1 MKLNRVTALFLGL
14 VLAFSLAACG
24 QGASSASTASSSAS
38 SAAAE
43 GKTEE
48 QLLADENEILSAND
62 ALWEKVF
69 SSMDK
74 NVTETTLS
82 TNYGDFLLSA
92 VEKAKDQF
100 SDEEYKTLTADAEKI
115 RAIEEQIAA
124 LAPADAAASSAAAQG
139 TAFPQFEG
147 SDLEGNPVD
156 NSLFAGNAF
165 TVVNFWFNGCKPCVE
180 ELDDLNALNEKVKA
194 QGGEVVGIN
203 TETLDGSQQGIEA
216 AKKLLAAKGASY
228 RNIYFASGSEAG
240 KFALNIMAFPTT
252 YVFDRDGNVVGQPL
266 LGGIDKEENLAALQK
281 NIDAALARTAP
292 NKLFSPAAYGRLFL
306 FAAGI
311 AMHARAP
318 DGIRWGRS
326 ILLPAKERISM
337 KNTGTLRIQ
346 TFAAR
351 QSAPVEG
358 VTVAVQGDGFTLH
371 RITDATGSAADIPV
385 EAPACTLSLDED
397 NTTRPYAIVSLTA
410 AKPGYRTVRIEGIQ
424 IFAGQVT
431 LAQPQMLPVTEED
444 RDIPDAPIVI
454 PPHALFAGSG
464 GSGPQPRENCTPRV
478 LDQVV
483 IPKNITVHL
492 GKPAA
497 SARNVT
503 VSFRDYIANVA
514 SSEVYPTWPEQAL
527 RANIHCQISLAL
539 NRIYT
544 EWYPSK
550 GYTFNITNST
560 SYDQYYV
567 HGRTVFEVMV
577 RITDDIF
584 NTYLRKRG
592 TVNPYYSE
600 YCDGKSVTCPGL
612 KQWGTVT
619 LANNGRSAL
628 QILRYYYG
636 SSIEIVR
643 TKNIRSIPQSYPG
656 TPLRQGS
663 RGTAVF
669 TLQRQLN
676 RIAKDYPFLGKLTV
690 DGVFGSRMAAT
701 VRAFQ
706 KQFNLTADGVVGRQ
720 TWYKISY
727 IYVSVK
733 DLAELTS
740 EGETSTGT
748 LSNGTWNGTVLST
761 GASGSAVEQVQFWL
775 NTLAQYDSA
784 IPSVK
789 VDGVFGTATANAVR
803 AFQRKYGLTVDGI
816 VGQTTWKELYDEFLS
831 IQSDNGTPNAYPGTP
846 LREGSSGQNVRL
858 VQFWLK
864 IARTVY
870 TSLESVTVD
879 GKFGA
884 GTAAAV
890 RRFQRYFGL
899 TADGVVGR
907 TTWQKLYEVYNDIA
921 NRLLSSSLRPGEYPG
936 VLRSGSTGTPV
947 RELQFYLYLM
957 SAYES
962 SIPPVSIDGKFGA
975 DTERAVRAYQRFAGL
990 TVDGVVGRTT
1000 WNSLYGRA
1008 SQLRSSGPVVTLKR
1022 LPYPGTPLT
1031 VGSSGKAVLYYNLL
1045 LLRIAYYFSSVE
1057 APPLADRYTDE
1068 TATATR
1074 SAQQLLGLEQT
1085 GIADADTWTAV
1096 EALSL
1101 QLAAHAPNPD
1111 RDTPSGTAYPGRAIA
1126 EGSAGQEVGQ
1136 VERWINRR
1144 AQLSCGEGYVA
1155 DNNRFGASDAAAV
1168 RAVQQQAGLQPVNGI
1183 VYRETWHALQAQCT
1197 DPCGCEKEE

>member
-1 MKLNRVTALFLGL
+1 
-14 VLAFSLAACG
+14 
-24 QGASSASTASSSAS
+24 
-38 SAAAE
+38 
-43 GKTEE
+43 
-48 QLLADENEILSAND
+48 
-62 ALWEKVF
+62 
-69 SSMDK
+69 
-74 NVTETTLS
+74 
-82 TNYGDFLLSA
+82 
-92 VEKAKDQF
+92 
-100 SDEEYKTLTADAEKI
+100 
-115 RAIEEQIAA
+115 
-124 LAPADAAASSAAAQG
+124 
-139 TAFPQFEG
+139 
-147 SDLEGNPVD
+147 
-156 NSLFAGNAF
+156 
-165 TVVNFWFNGCKPCVE
+165 
-180 ELDDLNALNEKVKA
+180 
-194 QGGEVVGIN
+194 
-203 TETLDGSQQGIEA
+203 
-216 AKKLLAAKGASY
+216 
-228 RNIYFASGSEAG
+228 
-240 KFALNIMAFPTT
+240 
-252 YVFDRDGNVVGQPL
+252 
-266 LGGIDKEENLAALQK
+266 
-281 NIDAALARTAP
+281 
-292 NKLFSPAAYGRLFL
+292 
-306 FAAGI
+306 
-311 AMHARAP
+311 
-318 DGIRWGRS
+318 
-326 ILLPAKERISM
+326 M

-371 RITDATGSAADIPV
+371 CITDATGSAADIPV

-431 LAQPQMLPVTEED
+431 LAQPQMLPDTEEG
-444 RDIPDAPIVI
+444 RDIPNAPIII

-464 GSGPQPRENCTPRV
+464 GSGPQPRKNCTPRV
-478 LDQVV
+478 LEQVI

-567 HGRTVFEVMV
+567 HGRTVFDVMV

-584 NTYLRKRG
+584 NTYIRKTG

-619 LANNGRSAL
+619 LANQGRNAL
-628 QILRYYYG
+628 QILKYYYG
-636 SSIEIVR
+636 NDIEIIR
-643 TKNIRSIPQSYPG
+643 TSNIQSIPQSYPG
-656 TPLRQGS
+656 SPIRQGDS
-663 RGTAVF
+663 GTAVF

-676 RIAKDYPFLGKLTV
+676 RITKDYPFLGLLTV
-690 DGVFGSRMAAT
+690 DGVFGAKMAAT

-706 KQFNLTADGVVGRQ
+706 KQFNLIADGVVGRQ
-720 TWYKISY
+720 AWYKISY

-740 EGETSTGT
+740 EGEVSSGT
-748 LSNGTWNGTVLST
+748 LSDGTWGGTVLRTGST
-761 GASGSAVEQVQFWL
+761 GSAVEQLQFWL
-775 NTLAQYDSA
+775 NTLAQYESS
-784 IPSVK
+784 IPSLT
-789 VDGVFGTATANAVR
+789 VDGVYGTGTANTVR
-803 AFQRKYGLTVDGI
+803 AFQRKYGLTVDGV
-816 VGQTTWKELYDEFLS
+816 VGRDTWTELYDQFRS
-831 IQSDNGTPNAYPGTP
+831 IQSDNGTPNAYPGTA
-846 LREGSSGQNVRL
+846 LRQGSSGQNVRL

-870 TSLESVTVD
+870 SSLNNITVD
-879 GKFGA
+879 GIFGSS
-884 GTAAAV
+884 TAAAV
-890 RRFQRYFGL
+890 RRFQTYFGL
-899 TADGVVGR
+899 TSDGVVGR
-907 TTWQKLYEVYNDIA
+907 TTWNKLYEVYNGIA
-921 NRLLSSSLRPGEYPG
+921 NRLLSPSLRPGEYPG
-936 VLRSGSTGTPV
+936 VLRNGSTGTAV

-957 SAYES
+957 SAYQN
-962 SIPPVSIDGKFGA
+962 SIPSVSIDGRFGTA
-975 DTERAVRAYQRFAGL
+975 TEAAVRAYQRFAGL
-990 TVDGVVGRTT
+990 TVDGIVGRKT
-1000 WNSLYGRA
+1000 WDSLYGKA
-1008 SQLRSSGPVVTLKR
+1008 SALRSSGPVVTLKR

-1031 VGSSGKAVLYYNLL
+1031 VGTDSSAVLYYTLL
-1045 LLRIAYYFSSVE
+1045 LQRIAYYFSSVE
-1057 APPLADRYTDE
+1057 APPLADRYTEE

-1111 RDTPSGTAYPGRAIA
+1111 RGTPPGTAYPGRAIA

-1136 VERWINRR
+1136 VERWLNRR

>member
-1 MKLNRVTALFLGL
+1 
-14 VLAFSLAACG
+14 
-24 QGASSASTASSSAS
+24 
-38 SAAAE
+38 
-43 GKTEE
+43 
-48 QLLADENEILSAND
+48 
-62 ALWEKVF
+62 
-69 SSMDK
+69 
-74 NVTETTLS
+74 
-82 TNYGDFLLSA
+82 
-92 VEKAKDQF
+92 
-100 SDEEYKTLTADAEKI
+100 
-115 RAIEEQIAA
+115 
-124 LAPADAAASSAAAQG
+124 
-139 TAFPQFEG
+139 
-147 SDLEGNPVD
+147 
-156 NSLFAGNAF
+156 
-165 TVVNFWFNGCKPCVE
+165 
-180 ELDDLNALNEKVKA
+180 
-194 QGGEVVGIN
+194 
-203 TETLDGSQQGIEA
+203 
-216 AKKLLAAKGASY
+216 
-228 RNIYFASGSEAG
+228 
-240 KFALNIMAFPTT
+240 
-252 YVFDRDGNVVGQPL
+252 
-266 LGGIDKEENLAALQK
+266 
-281 NIDAALARTAP
+281 
-292 NKLFSPAAYGRLFL
+292 
-306 FAAGI
+306 
-311 AMHARAP
+311 
-318 DGIRWGRS
+318 
-326 ILLPAKERISM
+326 M

-351 QSAPVEG
+351 QSAPMEG

-371 RITDATGSAADIPV
+371 CITDATGSAADIPV

-397 NTTRPYAIVSLTA
+397 NTIRPYAVVSLTA
-410 AKPGYRTVRIEGIQ
+410 AKSGYRTVRIEGIQ
-424 IFAGQVT
+424 IFAGQIT
-431 LAQPQMLPVTEED
+431 LAQPAMIPVTEEGK
-444 RDIPDAPIVI
+444 DIPDAPIVI
-454 PPHALFAGSG
+454 PPHPLFAGSG
-464 GSGPQPRENCTPRV
+464 GSGAQPVENCVPRV
-478 LDQVV
+478 LDKVI

-567 HGRTVFEVMV
+567 HGRTVFDVMV

-619 LANNGRSAL
+619 LANQGRTAL

-636 SSIEIVR
+636 SDIEIVR
-643 TKNIRSIPQSYPG
+643 TSNIQSIPQSYPG
-656 TPLRQGS
+656 SPLRQGDS
-663 RGTAVF
+663 GTAVF

-676 RIAKDYPFLGKLTV
+676 RITKDYPFLGKLTV

-706 KQFNLTADGVVGRQ
+706 KQFNLTADGMVGRQ

-740 EGETSTGT
+740 EGEVSSGT
-748 LSNGTWNGTVLST
+748 LSDGTWGGTVLRTGST
-761 GASGSAVEQVQFWL
+761 GSSVEQLQFWL
-775 NTLAQYDSA
+775 NTLAQYESS
-784 IPSVK
+784 IPSLT
-789 VDGVFGTATANAVR
+789 VDGVYGTGTANAVR
-803 AFQRKYGLTVDGI
+803 AFQRKYGLTVDGV
-816 VGQTTWKELYDEFLS
+816 VGRATWTEVYDQFRS
-831 IQSDNGTPNAYPGTP
+831 IQSDNGTPNAYPGTA

-870 TSLESVTVD
+870 TSLANVTVD

-890 RRFQRYFGL
+890 QRFQRYFGL

-921 NRLLSSSLRPGEYPG
+921 NRLLSPSLRPGEYPG
-936 VLRSGSTGTPV
+936 VLRNGSSGTAV

-962 SIPPVSIDGKFGA
+962 SIPAIAIDGQFGA
-975 DTERAVRAYQRFAGL
+975 STEAAVRAYQRFAGL
-990 TVDGVVGRTT
+990 TVDGIVGRTT
-1000 WNSLYGRA
+1000 WNSLYDKASTLRA
-1008 SQLRSSGPVVTLKR
+1008 SGPVVTLKR

-1031 VGSSGKAVLYYNLL
+1031 VGSSGSAVLYYSLL
-1045 LLRIAYYFSSVE
+1045 LQRIAYYFTSVVS
-1057 APPLADRYTDE
+1057 PPLSDQYTDE
-1068 TATATR
+1068 TAAATR
-1074 SAQQLLGLEQT
+1074 SAQELLNLHET
-1085 GIADADTWTAV
+1085 GIADAETWTAV

-1111 RDTPSGTAYPGRAIA
+1111 RDTPPSTAYPGRAIA

-1136 VERWINRR
+1136 VERWLNRR
-1144 AQLSCGEGYVA
+1144 AQLSCGEDYVA
-1155 DNNRFGASDAAAV
+1155 DNNRFGAADAAAV
-1168 RAVQQQAGLQPVNGI
+1168 RAVQQQAGLLVTGT
-1183 VYRETWHALQAQCT
+1183 VDRETWAALQAQS
-1197 DPCGCEKEE
+1197 CEHCNEEE

>member
-1 MKLNRVTALFLGL
+1 
-14 VLAFSLAACG
+14 
-24 QGASSASTASSSAS
+24 
-38 SAAAE
+38 
-43 GKTEE
+43 
-48 QLLADENEILSAND
+48 
-62 ALWEKVF
+62 
-69 SSMDK
+69 
-74 NVTETTLS
+74 
-82 TNYGDFLLSA
+82 
-92 VEKAKDQF
+92 
-100 SDEEYKTLTADAEKI
+100 
-115 RAIEEQIAA
+115 
-124 LAPADAAASSAAAQG
+124 
-139 TAFPQFEG
+139 
-147 SDLEGNPVD
+147 
-156 NSLFAGNAF
+156 
-165 TVVNFWFNGCKPCVE
+165 
-180 ELDDLNALNEKVKA
+180 
-194 QGGEVVGIN
+194 
-203 TETLDGSQQGIEA
+203 
-216 AKKLLAAKGASY
+216 
-228 RNIYFASGSEAG
+228 
-240 KFALNIMAFPTT
+240 
-252 YVFDRDGNVVGQPL
+252 
-266 LGGIDKEENLAALQK
+266 
-281 NIDAALARTAP
+281 
-292 NKLFSPAAYGRLFL
+292 
-306 FAAGI
+306 
-311 AMHARAP
+311 
-318 DGIRWGRS
+318 
-326 ILLPAKERISM
+326 M

-371 RITDATGSAADIPV
+371 CITDATGSAADIPI

-397 NTTRPYAIVSLTA
+397 NTIRPYAVVSLTA
-410 AKPGYRTVRIEGIQ
+410 AKSGYRTVRIEGIQ
-424 IFAGQVT
+424 IFAGQIT
-431 LAQPQMLPVTEED
+431 LAQPAMIPVTEEGK
-444 RDIPDAPIVI
+444 DIPNAPIVI
-454 PPHALFAGSG
+454 PPHPLFAGSG
-464 GSGPQPRENCTPRV
+464 GSGAQPVENCTPRV
-478 LDQVV
+478 LDKVI

-497 SARNVT
+497 AARNVT

-636 SSIEIVR
+636 SDIEIVR
-643 TKNIRSIPQSYPG
+643 TSNIQSIPQSYPG
-656 TPLRQGS
+656 SPLRQGDS
-663 RGTAVF
+663 GTAVF

-676 RIAKDYPFLGKLTV
+676 RITKDYPFLGKLTV

-706 KQFNLTADGVVGRQ
+706 KQFNLTSDGVVGRQ

-740 EGETSTGT
+740 EGEVSSGT
-748 LSNGTWNGTVLST
+748 LSDGTWGGTVLRTGST
-761 GASGSAVEQVQFWL
+761 GSAVEQLQFWL
-775 NTLAQYDSA
+775 NTLAQYESS
-784 IPSVK
+784 IPSLT
-789 VDGVFGTATANAVR
+789 VDGVYGTGTANAVR
-803 AFQRKYGLTVDGI
+803 AFQRKYGLTVDGV
-816 VGQTTWKELYDEFLS
+816 VGRATWTEVYDQFRS
-831 IQSDNGTPNAYPGTP
+831 IQSDNGTPNAYPGTA

-870 TSLESVTVD
+870 PSLSNVTVD
-879 GKFGA
+879 GRFGSA
-884 GTAAAV
+884 TAAAV
-890 RRFQRYFGL
+890 RRFQTYFGL
-899 TADGVVGR
+899 TSDGVVGR
-907 TTWQKLYEVYNDIA
+907 TTWNKLYEVYNDIA
-921 NRLLSSSLRPGEYPG
+921 NKLLSSSLRPGEYPG
-936 VLRSGSTGTPV
+936 VLRNGSSGTAV

-990 TVDGVVGRTT
+990 TVDGIVGRTT
-1000 WNSLYGRA
+1000 WNSLYDKASTLRA
-1008 SQLRSSGPVVTLKR
+1008 SGPVVTLKR

-1031 VGSSGKAVLYYNLL
+1031 VGSSGSAVLYYSLL
-1045 LLRIAYYFSSVE
+1045 LQRIAYYFDSVE
-1057 APPLADRYTDE
+1057 NPPLSDQYTDE
-1068 TATATR
+1068 TAAATR
-1074 SAQQLLGLEQT
+1074 SAQALLDLPQT
-1085 GIADADTWTAV
+1085 GTANADTWTAV

-1111 RDTPSGTAYPGRAIA
+1111 RDIPPSTAYPGRAIA

-1136 VERWINRR
+1136 VERWLNRR
-1144 AQLSCGEGYVA
+1144 AQLSCDEDYVA
-1155 DNNRFGASDAAAV
+1155 DNNRFGAADAAAV
-1168 RAVQQQAGLQPVNGI
+1168 RAVQQQAGLLVTGI
-1183 VYRETWHALQAQCT
+1183 VNRETWAALQAQSCNC
-1197 DPCGCEKEE
+1197 DKEE

>member
-1 MKLNRVTALFLGL
+1 
-14 VLAFSLAACG
+14 
-24 QGASSASTASSSAS
+24 
-38 SAAAE
+38 
-43 GKTEE
+43 
-48 QLLADENEILSAND
+48 
-62 ALWEKVF
+62 
-69 SSMDK
+69 
-74 NVTETTLS
+74 
-82 TNYGDFLLSA
+82 
-92 VEKAKDQF
+92 
-100 SDEEYKTLTADAEKI
+100 
-115 RAIEEQIAA
+115 
-124 LAPADAAASSAAAQG
+124 
-139 TAFPQFEG
+139 
-147 SDLEGNPVD
+147 
-156 NSLFAGNAF
+156 
-165 TVVNFWFNGCKPCVE
+165 
-180 ELDDLNALNEKVKA
+180 
-194 QGGEVVGIN
+194 
-203 TETLDGSQQGIEA
+203 
-216 AKKLLAAKGASY
+216 
-228 RNIYFASGSEAG
+228 
-240 KFALNIMAFPTT
+240 
-252 YVFDRDGNVVGQPL
+252 
-266 LGGIDKEENLAALQK
+266 
-281 NIDAALARTAP
+281 
-292 NKLFSPAAYGRLFL
+292 
-306 FAAGI
+306 
-311 AMHARAP
+311 
-318 DGIRWGRS
+318 
-326 ILLPAKERISM
+326 M

-371 RITDATGSAADIPV
+371 CITDATGSAADIPI
-385 EAPACTLSLDED
+385 EAPACALSLDED

-431 LAQPQMLPVTEED
+431 LAQPQMLPDTEEG
-444 RDIPDAPIVI
+444 RDIPNAPIVI

-464 GSGPQPRENCTPRV
+464 GSGPQPAQHCTPRV

-497 SARNVT
+497 AARNVT

-550 GYTFNITNST
+550 GYAFNITNST

-584 NTYLRKRG
+584 NTYLRKSG

-784 IPSVK
+784 IPAVT

-803 AFQRKYGLTVDGI
+803 VFQRKYGLTVDGI

-831 IQSDNGTPNAYPGTP
+831 IQSDNGTPNAYPGTA
-846 LREGSSGQNVRL
+846 LRQGSSGQNVRL

-870 TSLESVTVD
+870 SSLNNVTVD
-879 GKFGA
+879 GIFGSS
-884 GTAAAV
+884 TAAAV
-890 RRFQRYFGL
+890 RRFQTYFGL
-899 TADGVVGR
+899 TSDGVVGR
-907 TTWQKLYEVYNDIA
+907 TTWNKLYEVYNDIA
-921 NRLLSSSLRPGEYPG
+921 NRLLSPSLRPGEYPG
-936 VLRSGSTGTPV
+936 VLRNGSTGTAV

-957 SAYES
+957 SAYQS
-962 SIPPVSIDGKFGA
+962 SIPSVSIDGRFGA
-975 DTERAVRAYQRFAGL
+975 ATEAAVRAYQRFAGL
-990 TVDGVVGRTT
+990 TVDGIVGRKT
-1000 WNSLYGRA
+1000 WDSLYGKA
-1008 SQLRSSGPVVTLKR
+1008 SALRSSGPVVTLKR

-1031 VGSSGKAVLYYNLL
+1031 VGTDSSAVLYYTLL
-1045 LLRIAYYFSSVE
+1045 LQRIAYYYDSV
-1057 APPLADRYTDE
+1057 ASPALSRQYTQE
-1068 TATATR
+1068 TADATA
-1074 SAQQLLGLEQT
+1074 SAQELLGLPAT
-1085 GIADADTWTAV
+1085 GVADAETWTAV

-1101 QLAAHAPNPD
+1101 QLAAFTPNPD
-1111 RDTPSGTAYPGRAIA
+1111 RHPEQGPDYPDRAMK
-1126 EGSAGQEVGQ
+1126 EGSAGPDVSLIEGWLNG
-1136 VERWINRR
+1136 RS
-1144 AQLSCGEGYVA
+1144 QLYCEEDYVA
-1155 DNNRFGASDAAAV
+1155 DNAVFGPEDTAAV
-1168 RAVQQQAGLQPVNGI
+1168 KETQQRAGLEANG
-1183 VYRETWHALQAQCT
+1183 VVDRPTWAALRAQSHTACDNCT
-1197 DPCGCEKEE
+1197 EEG

>member
-1 MKLNRVTALFLGL
+1 
-14 VLAFSLAACG
+14 
-24 QGASSASTASSSAS
+24 
-38 SAAAE
+38 
-43 GKTEE
+43 
-48 QLLADENEILSAND
+48 
-62 ALWEKVF
+62 
-69 SSMDK
+69 
-74 NVTETTLS
+74 
-82 TNYGDFLLSA
+82 
-92 VEKAKDQF
+92 
-100 SDEEYKTLTADAEKI
+100 
-115 RAIEEQIAA
+115 
-124 LAPADAAASSAAAQG
+124 
-139 TAFPQFEG
+139 
-147 SDLEGNPVD
+147 
-156 NSLFAGNAF
+156 
-165 TVVNFWFNGCKPCVE
+165 
-180 ELDDLNALNEKVKA
+180 
-194 QGGEVVGIN
+194 
-203 TETLDGSQQGIEA
+203 
-216 AKKLLAAKGASY
+216 
-228 RNIYFASGSEAG
+228 
-240 KFALNIMAFPTT
+240 
-252 YVFDRDGNVVGQPL
+252 
-266 LGGIDKEENLAALQK
+266 
-281 NIDAALARTAP
+281 
-292 NKLFSPAAYGRLFL
+292 
-306 FAAGI
+306 
-311 AMHARAP
+311 
-318 DGIRWGRS
+318 
-326 ILLPAKERISM
+326 M

-351 QSAPVEG
+351 QSAPMEG

-371 RITDATGSAADIPV
+371 CITDATGSAADIPV
-385 EAPACTLSLDED
+385 EAPACALSLDED

-410 AKPGYRTVRIEGIQ
+410 TKPGYRTVRIEGIQ

-431 LAQPQMLPVTEED
+431 LAQPQMLPVTEDD
-444 RDIPDAPIVI
+444 RDIPNAPIVI

-464 GSGPQPRENCTPRV
+464 GSGPQPRENCVPRV
-478 LDQVV
+478 LDKVI

-567 HGRTVFEVMV
+567 HGRTVFDVMV

-619 LANNGRSAL
+619 LANQGRTAL

-636 SSIEIVR
+636 SDIEIVR
-643 TKNIRSIPQSYPG
+643 TSNIQSIPQSYPG
-656 TPLRQGS
+656 SPLRQGDS
-663 RGTAVF
+663 GTAVF

-676 RIAKDYPFLGKLTV
+676 RITKDYPFLGKLTV

-706 KQFNLTADGVVGRQ
+706 KQFNLTADGMVGRQ

-740 EGETSTGT
+740 EGEVSSGT
-748 LSNGTWNGTVLST
+748 LSDGTWGGTVLRTGST
-761 GASGSAVEQVQFWL
+761 GSAVEQLQFWL
-775 NTLAQYDSA
+775 NTLAQYESS
-784 IPSVK
+784 IPSLT
-789 VDGVFGTATANAVR
+789 VDGVYGTGTANAVR
-803 AFQRKYGLTVDGI
+803 AFQRKYGLTVDGV
-816 VGQTTWKELYDEFLS
+816 VGRATWTEVYDQFRS
-831 IQSDNGTPNAYPGTP
+831 IQSDNGTPNAYPGTA
-846 LREGSSGQNVRL
+846 LREGASGQNVRL

-870 TSLESVTVD
+870 PSLSNVTVD
-879 GKFGA
+879 GRFGSA
-884 GTAAAV
+884 TAAAV
-890 RRFQRYFGL
+890 RRFQTYFGL
-899 TADGVVGR
+899 TSDGVVGR
-907 TTWQKLYEVYNDIA
+907 TTWNKLYEVYNDIA
-921 NRLLSSSLRPGEYPG
+921 NKLLSSSLRPGEYPG
-936 VLRSGSTGTPV
+936 VLRNGSSGTAV

-962 SIPPVSIDGKFGA
+962 SIPAIAIDGQFGA
-975 DTERAVRAYQRFAGL
+975 STEAAVRAYQRFAGL
-990 TVDGVVGRTT
+990 TVDGIVGRTT
-1000 WNSLYGRA
+1000 WNSLYDKASTLRA
-1008 SQLRSSGPVVTLKR
+1008 SGPVVTLKR

-1031 VGSSGKAVLYYNLL
+1031 VGSSGSAVLYYSLL
-1045 LLRIAYYFSSVE
+1045 LQRIAYYFTSVVS
-1057 APPLADRYTDE
+1057 PSLSDQYTDE
-1068 TATATR
+1068 TAAATR
-1074 SAQQLLGLEQT
+1074 SAQELLSLPET

-1111 RDTPSGTAYPGRAIA
+1111 RDTPPSTAYPGRAIA

-1136 VERWINRR
+1136 VERWLNRR
-1144 AQLSCGEGYVA
+1144 AQLSCDEDYVA
-1155 DNNRFGASDAAAV
+1155 DNNRFGAADAAAV
-1168 RAVQQQAGLQPVNGI
+1168 RAVQQQAGLLVTGI
-1183 VYRETWHALQAQCT
+1183 VNRETWAALQAQS
-1197 DPCGCEKEE
+1197 CEHCNEEE

>member
-1 MKLNRVTALFLGL
+1 
-14 VLAFSLAACG
+14 
-24 QGASSASTASSSAS
+24 
-38 SAAAE
+38 
-43 GKTEE
+43 
-48 QLLADENEILSAND
+48 
-62 ALWEKVF
+62 
-69 SSMDK
+69 
-74 NVTETTLS
+74 
-82 TNYGDFLLSA
+82 
-92 VEKAKDQF
+92 
-100 SDEEYKTLTADAEKI
+100 
-115 RAIEEQIAA
+115 
-124 LAPADAAASSAAAQG
+124 
-139 TAFPQFEG
+139 
-147 SDLEGNPVD
+147 
-156 NSLFAGNAF
+156 
-165 TVVNFWFNGCKPCVE
+165 
-180 ELDDLNALNEKVKA
+180 
-194 QGGEVVGIN
+194 
-203 TETLDGSQQGIEA
+203 
-216 AKKLLAAKGASY
+216 
-228 RNIYFASGSEAG
+228 
-240 KFALNIMAFPTT
+240 
-252 YVFDRDGNVVGQPL
+252 
-266 LGGIDKEENLAALQK
+266 
-281 NIDAALARTAP
+281 
-292 NKLFSPAAYGRLFL
+292 
-306 FAAGI
+306 
-311 AMHARAP
+311 
-318 DGIRWGRS
+318 
-326 ILLPAKERISM
+326 M

-371 RITDATGSAADIPV
+371 CITDATGSAADIPI

-397 NTTRPYAIVSLTA
+397 NTIRPYAVVSLTA
-410 AKPGYRTVRIEGIQ
+410 AKSGYRTVRIEGIQ
-424 IFAGQVT
+424 IFAGQIT
-431 LAQPQMLPVTEED
+431 LAQPAMIPVTEEGK
-444 RDIPDAPIVI
+444 DIPNAPIII
-454 PPHALFAGSG
+454 PPHPLFAGSG
-464 GSGPQPRENCTPRV
+464 GSGAQPVENCVPRV
-478 LDQVV
+478 LDKVI

-497 SARNVT
+497 AARNVT

-567 HGRTVFEVMV
+567 HGRTVFDVMV

-619 LANNGRSAL
+619 LANQGRNAL
-628 QILRYYYG
+628 QILKYYYG
-636 SSIEIVR
+636 SDIEIVR
-643 TKNIRSIPQSYPG
+643 TNNIQSIPQSYPG
-656 TPLRQGS
+656 SPLRQGDS
-663 RGTAVF
+663 GTAVF

-676 RIAKDYPFLGKLTV
+676 RITKDYPFLGKLTV

-706 KQFNLTADGVVGRQ
+706 KQFNLTSDGVVGRQ

-740 EGETSTGT
+740 EGEVSSGT
-748 LSNGTWNGTVLST
+748 LSDGTWGGTVLRTGST
-761 GASGSAVEQVQFWL
+761 GSAVEQLQFWL
-775 NTLAQYDSA
+775 NTLAQYESS
-784 IPSVK
+784 IPSLT
-789 VDGVFGTATANAVR
+789 VDGVYGTGTANAVR
-803 AFQRKYGLTVDGI
+803 AFQRKYGLTVDGV
-816 VGQTTWKELYDEFLS
+816 VGRATWTEVYDQFRS
-831 IQSDNGTPNAYPGTP
+831 IQSDNGTPNAYPGTA

-870 TSLESVTVD
+870 PSLSNVTVD
-879 GKFGA
+879 GRFGSA
-884 GTAAAV
+884 TAAAV
-890 RRFQRYFGL
+890 RRFQTYFGL
-899 TADGVVGR
+899 TSDGVVGR
-907 TTWQKLYEVYNDIA
+907 TTWNKLYEVYNDIA
-921 NRLLSSSLRPGEYPG
+921 NKLLSSSLRPGEYPG
-936 VLRSGSTGTPV
+936 VLRNGSSGTAV

-990 TVDGVVGRTT
+990 TVDGIVGRTT
-1000 WNSLYGRA
+1000 WNSLYDKASTLRA
-1008 SQLRSSGPVVTLKR
+1008 SGPVVTLKR

-1031 VGSSGKAVLYYNLL
+1031 VGSSGSAVLYYSLL
-1045 LLRIAYYFSSVE
+1045 LQRIAYYFDSVE
-1057 APPLADRYTDE
+1057 NPPLSDQYTDE
-1068 TATATR
+1068 TAAATR
-1074 SAQQLLGLEQT
+1074 SAQALLDLPQT
-1085 GIADADTWTAV
+1085 GTANADTWTAV

-1111 RDTPSGTAYPGRAIA
+1111 RDIPPSTAYPGRAIA

-1136 VERWINRR
+1136 VERWLNRR
-1144 AQLSCGEGYVA
+1144 AQLSCDEDYVA
-1155 DNNRFGASDAAAV
+1155 DNNRFGAADAAAV
-1168 RAVQQQAGLQPVNGI
+1168 RAVQQQAGLLVTGI
-1183 VYRETWHALQAQCT
+1183 VNRETWAALQAQSCNC
-1197 DPCGCEKEE
+1197 DKEE